1 MRSTLIGLATLAFV
15 ATTGPVAAGPE
26 LVVDL
31 TSGKV
36 LIANGATDLWHPASL
51 TKLMTTYVALKA
63 IQEGRVRRESPVTV
77 SALAAKAPP
86 SRSGLRVGN
95 RITLQ
100 DALRVLM
107 VKSANDLA
115 IAIAESV
122 AGDVPSFVSRMNS
135 ESARL
140 GMAASHW
147 RNPHG
152 LHDAGQVTTA
162 RDMAVLTA
170 ALRRDFASD
179 ADLFHIHAV
188 TLAGRT
194 MVNHNH
200 SVGRYPY
207 ADGMKTGFICA
218 SGFNVVTTANKDGR
232 ELVAVVLGEDAP
244 MRRDAKA
251 SLLLAAGFQIPTE
264 RSNSSLAYLSGPAKP
279 PPSRSCG
286 RRGATEDNGD
296 GGLSTASMES
306 WVRSFAA
313 IPRDLSDPIPIRLLG
328 SVAVDSKVAQPKVER
343 SKPRREIAVAKPTS
357 APSPT
362 VSPVAAPPRRF

>member
-1 MRSTLIGLATLAFV
+1 MRRASLGLAVVALLSGV
-15 ATTGPVAAGPE
+15 ATAQAGPE

-31 TSGKV
+31 SSGKV

-63 IQEGRVRRESPVTV
+63 IQEGRIRRESPVVV
-77 SALAAKAPP
+77 SAQAAKAPP
-86 SRSGLRVGN
+86 SRSGLRAGS
-95 RITLQ
+95 RIGLE

-122 AGDVPSFVSRMNS
+122 AGDVPAFVARMNA

-140 GMAASHW
+140 GLVASRW

-152 LHDAGQVTTA
+152 LHDPGQVTTA
-162 RDMAVLTA
+162 KDMALLTA
-170 ALRRDFASD
+170 ALRHDFPSD
-179 ADLFHIHAV
+179 GDLFRIHAV
-188 TLAGRT
+188 SLAGRT

-232 ELVAVVLGEDAP
+232 ELVAIVLGEDAP

-251 SLLLAAGFQIPTE
+251 SLLLAAGFQIPAE
-264 RSNSSLAYLSGPAKP
+264 RSNSLLTQLSAPAKA

-286 RRGATEDNGD
+286 RHGLGEDTGD
-296 GGLSTASMES
+296 GGLSTRSMES

-313 IPRDLSDPIPIRLLG
+313 IPRELSDPIPIRLLG
-328 SVAVDSKVAQPKVER
+328 SEPERAATREPKPAKA
-343 SKPRREIAVAKPTS
+343 KPAPRKEIATAKPIV
-357 APSPT
+357 AP
-362 VSPVAAPPRRF
+362 APEPKATAPRRF